1 MDVLWEQVLILLI
14 FVSIG
19 FILGKT
25 KIVGQEQSRV
35 LSTLAVYVFLP
46 CLIFKSFADMDAKYL
61 VAHWKDILVAATI
74 LLALIFI
81 CHFAGRLFSKNKY
94 EQSVYEYS
102 LTVANFGFVGYALAE
117 SMFGAQGLS
126 DVVFYSIPL
135 TIYSYSYAYG
145 MLTKTKFDYKM
156 LLKPALLAIILGLVV
171 GLSRIKIPGMLSE
184 VINGSAACMSP
195 VTMILT
201 GIVISGYP
209 VKTLLGRKSLYII
222 MALRLI
228 VIPCILGLV
237 VSLVYPS
244 VLIPTLPCYAMP
256 IGMNTILFPR
266 LVGENCEIGAGL
278 VCITTVLSCLTI
290 PLVILLFN

>member
-1 MDVLWEQVLILLI
+1 MV
-14 FVSIG
+14 
-19 FILGKT
+19 
-25 KIVGQEQSRV
+25 
-35 LSTLAVYVFLP
+35 
-46 CLIFKSFADMDAKYL
+46 
-61 VAHWKDILVAATI
+61 
-74 LLALIFI
+74 
-81 CHFAGRLFSKNKY
+81 
-94 EQSVYEYS
+94 
-102 LTVANFGFVGYALAE
+102 
-117 SMFGAQGLS
+117 
-126 DVVFYSIPL
+126 
-135 TIYSYSYAYG
+135 
-145 MLTKTKFDYKM
+145 
-156 LLKPALLAIILGLVV
+156 
-171 GLSRIKIPGMLSE
+171 SE

-244 VLIPTLPCYAMP
+244 ALIPTLLCYAMP

-278 VCITTVLSCLTI
+278 VCITTVLSCVTI
-290 PLVILLFN
+290 PLILLLFT